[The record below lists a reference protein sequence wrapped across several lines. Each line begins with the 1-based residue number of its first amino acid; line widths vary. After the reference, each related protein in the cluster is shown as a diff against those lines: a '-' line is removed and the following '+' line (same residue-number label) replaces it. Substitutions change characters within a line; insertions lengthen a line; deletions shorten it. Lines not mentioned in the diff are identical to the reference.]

1 MESWGSDP
9 SIGFV
14 STYPPT
20 VCGLASFSAS
30 LLGAIAENR
39 GSREGLGVVG
49 LADSSSGLRSGMW
62 CTGTNGETRSLSKLP
77 SSI

>member
-1 MESWGSDP
+1 MVGLTEDPMESWGSDP

-20 VCGLASFSAS
+20 VCGLASFTAS

-39 GSREGLGVVG
+39 GSRDGLGVVG
-49 LADSSSGLRSGMW
+49 LAASSTLTPVGDVVYRHERG
-62 CTGTNGETRSLSKLP
+62 NP
-77 SSI
+77 